1 MFYAEVAELSV
12 QKRNNKLGEVRFGSV
27 PVFARGNSKTPVLNL
42 SPSGIATFRQCK
54 LQYKFRYVDKLG
66 DQYGKPRPY
75 YTMANH
81 VHATMHDLFSLVPVQ
96 NRTPGTVKKL
106 LKKNWHRYRI
116 GFRDKAD
123 EKRWAQKA
131 LAEVTRFIAEQ
142 DVTITPMMLER
153 QIEEEITPG
162 LVLRGKVD
170 RVDKQPD
177 GSLHVIDYKTGAVP
191 ENVDWT
197 QLKLYALIL
206 SRSTVYI
213 VSQLSYF
220 YLLLGVTETRQL
232 DRRALEETSWELLRV
247 ATEIRKERY
256 YSPSPGP
263 ACAGCD
269 FAVMCPARHE
279 GYVQIGETELPLW
292 RDFSDIL
299 AEDYLSTY
307 ITD

>member
-1 MFYAEVAELSV
+1 MNVRG
-12 QKRNNKLGEVRFGSV
+12 RNNRVGEVRFGSV
-27 PVFARGNSKTPVLNL
+27 PVFARENSKTPVLNL

-81 VHATMHDLFSLVPVQ
+81 VHATLHDLLSLVAAQ
-96 NRTPGTVKKL
+96 NRTVGTARML
-106 LKKNWHRYRI
+106 LNKNWRRYRI

-131 LAEVTRFIAEQ
+131 LAEVTRFVEEQ
-142 DVTITPMMLER
+142 DVTIAPMMLER
-153 QIEEEITPG
+153 QIEEQVTPG

-177 GSLHVIDYKTGAVP
+177 GSLHVIDYKTGAMP

-197 QLKLYALIL
+197 QLRLYALIL
-206 SRSTVYI
+206 SRSTAYN
-213 VSQLSYF
+213 VSKLSYF
-220 YLLLGVTETRQL
+220 YLLSGMTETRRL
-232 DRRALEETSWELLRV
+232 DKRALEETSWELLRV
-247 ATEIRKERY
+247 AAEIRKERY
-256 YSPSPGP
+256 YSPCPGP

-269 FAVMCPARHE
+269 FAVICPAKDE
-279 GYVQIGETELPLW
+279 GYVEIGETVLPLW
-292 RDFSDIL
+292 RDFSDI
-299 AEDYLSTY
+299 E
-307 ITD
+307 

>member
-1 MFYAEVAELSV
+1 MFYARVAELNV
-12 QKRNNKLGEVRFGSV
+12 RRRNNRMGEVRFGSV
-27 PVFARGNSKTPVLNL
+27 PVFARENSKIPVLNL

-81 VHATMHDLFSLVPVQ
+81 VHATLHDLFSVVPAQ
-96 NRTPGTVKKL
+96 NRTVGTAKRL
-106 LKKNWHRYRI
+106 LKKNWRRYRI

-131 LAEVTRFIAEQ
+131 LAEVTRFVAEQ
-142 DVTITPMMLER
+142 DVTIAPMMLER
-153 QIEEEITPG
+153 QIEGEITPG

-170 RVDKQPD
+170 RVDKQLD

-197 QLKLYALIL
+197 QLRLYALIL
-206 SRSTVYI
+206 SRSTAYTI
-213 VSQLSYF
+213 SKLSYF
-220 YLLLGVTETRQL
+220 YLLSGIVEAREL
-232 DRRALEETSWELLRV
+232 DRRALEETIWELLRV

-256 YSPSPGP
+256 YSPYPGP

-269 FAVMCPARHE
+269 FAVMCPAKHE
-279 GYVQIGETELPLW
+279 GYVQIGETALPLW

-299 AEDYLSTY
+299 VESYPSTC
-307 ITD
+307 ITE